1 MTVFELVFNLLK
13 IIQAIKPTFQDLC
26 HPSLLEKCLQGY
38 TQNSNESI
46 NNLVWKFA
54 PKKKHHGLL
63 TVKSAVSL
71 ALGIYNDGAVTLARV
86 MRQMGLDVG
95 LFAVKCF
102 TDKDTERVATAQRES
117 AAATYEARIRRRQQR
132 LQQDEQQATA
142 EGHPYQAGAY

>member
-132 LQQDEQQATA
+132 LQQYE
-142 EGHPYQAGAY
+142 

>member
-26 HPSLLEKCLQGY
+26 HPSLLERCLQGY

-86 MRQMGLDVG
+86 MRQMGLDVVG

-132 LQQDEQQATA
+132 LQQYE
-142 EGHPYQAGAY
+142 